1 MTTTPGLTPSTLPA
15 ATSPADP
22 SIEEVRQLE
31 LAYWEAFNAYDA
43 DQVLAYL
50 EESYRATRDEIIRSE
65 IGQIRSFG
73 VKLGVQEQS
82 PPVLLSSDTAE
93 VYLDLR
99 NPLGVRRIRMAFER
113 VDGDWAITFA
123 EETD

>member
-1 MTTTPGLTPSTLPA
+1 
-15 ATSPADP
+15 
-22 SIEEVRQLE
+22 

-50 EESYRATRDEIIRSE
+50 EESYRAARDEIIRSE

-93 VYLDLR
+93 VYLDLK